1 MAKTSPLPQMYR
13 RTMQHVTILQR
24 KGVDKAHGE
33 DAGPGEDQVRR
44 YPELI
49 AQIKMFVNEAN
60 RDKAGVV
67 GIENG
72 SKNYLLEAIIEV
84 VFQHFNLVSHVV
96 L

>member
-1 MAKTSPLPQMYR
+1 M
-13 RTMQHVTILQR
+13 
-24 KGVDKAHGE
+24 
-33 DAGPGEDQVRR
+33 RR

-96 L
+96 LQRRKKLKLDVKCYWSSI